1 MGDKPSYEALE
12 QYIKRLENTVFQK
25 IRAEAVNKALFQ
37 IASAQ
42 NTSETL
48 QEFYRSIH
56 RHLSALLDMTNF
68 YIAIYYKSKN
78 AIRYVYQVD
87 EKDESHPRWIHRFSE
102 NPSLTGDVILGKT
115 PLFLDEKALQKRLAQ
130 GRVRGSLPKVW
141 LGVPL
146 MIQGEVLGVMAV
158 QSYSNPDQ
166 FTRADVELLS
176 FVSEQ
181 IALSIERKRSENE
194 LKQARKRLIR
204 SEKLEAIGTLASG
217 IAHDFNNTLSITL
230 GNINLA
236 QMMASPDQRMEY
248 LADAESSV
256 LQAKELASK
265 FIVFSKGGIRIKSHI
280 DTHGFLK
287 ETLASIAESEGIE
300 YELTATDLPPVM
312 EADPGQMKDVVKNIV
327 VNAAEAMDMKK
338 PVVVT
343 AGVHPEKPGMI
354 FISFQDQGRGIEP
367 HNIEKV
373 FEPYYSS
380 KPMGKNKGTGL
391 GMSIAWSIVR
401 NHQGTIRVD
410 STPGRG
416 TRVELILPVFQKE
429 PPREKVPAVQ
439 QPCGEAD
446 GETYMETIKSPEKEN
461 PFVLFMDDDPMIRQ
475 ITEKILVR
483 LGYTP
488 VLARN
493 GEEAVE
499 KYQSMVLSGTSIAVV
514 ILDLEVK
521 QGMGGIETMAL
532 LTALNPG
539 MKAIVASGY
548 SDDPAMKDCKA
559 FGFADSLAKP
569 ISVQNLKEAL
579 EKLR

>member
-1 MGDKPSYEALE
+1 MGDKPSYEQLE
-12 QYIKRLENTVFQK
+12 QYVKRLEHTVFKK
-25 IRAEAVNKALFQ
+25 IRAEAVNKALFH

-68 YIAIYYKSKN
+68 YIAIYYKKKN
-78 AIRYVYQVD
+78 AMRFVYRVD
-87 EKDESHPRWIHRFSE
+87 EKDESVPRWIHGFKE
-102 NPSLTGDVILGKT
+102 NSSLTGDVVLGKKS
-115 PLFLDEKALQKRLAQ
+115 LLLDEKTLGKRFAQ

-146 MIQGEVLGVMAV
+146 MLQQKVLGVMAV
-158 QSYSNPDQ
+158 QSYSNSNQ
-166 FTRADVELLS
+166 FTRADMEILS

-181 IALSIERKRSENE
+181 IAISIERKRSENE
-194 LKQARKRLIR
+194 LKQARKNLIR
-204 SEKLEAIGTLASG
+204 SEKMEAIGTLASG

-236 QMMASPDQRMEY
+236 QMMASPDQILEY
-248 LADAESSV
+248 LADAEASV
-256 LQAKELASK
+256 LQAKELAAK

-280 DTHGFLK
+280 DTSGFLK
-287 ETLASIAESEGIE
+287 EILASLAQTEGIE
-300 YELTATDLPPVM
+300 YQLTIDDLPPVM
-312 EADPGQMKDVVKNIV
+312 EADAKQLKEAVKHIV

-338 PVVVT
+338 RVKVF
-343 AGVHPEKPGMI
+343 AGVHPEKPGMVSI
-354 FISFQDQGRGIEP
+354 CVQDQGRGIEAQ
-367 HNIEKV
+367 NIEKV

-380 KPMGKNKGTGL
+380 KPMGKNKGIGL
-391 GMSIAWSIVR
+391 GMSIAWSIVK
-401 NHQGTIRVD
+401 NHQGSILID

-416 TRVELILPVFQKE
+416 TRVDIIIPVFQKV
-429 PPREKVPAVQ
+429 PSREKIRVPPPESQIVR
-439 QPCGEAD
+439 PGVKE
-446 GETYMETIKSPEKEN
+446 SPL
-461 PFVLFMDDDPMIRQ
+461 VLFMDDDPMIRH
-475 ITEKILVR
+475 ITKKILVR

-488 VLARN
+488 VLAQN

-499 KYQSMVLSGTSIAVV
+499 KYKSLFLSGKKIAVV

-532 LTALNPG
+532 LMALNPET
-539 MKAIVASGY
+539 KAIVASGY
-548 SDDPAMKDCKA
+548 SKDLAMENCNA

-569 ISVQNLKEAL
+569 FTVQNLKEAL
-579 EKLR
+579 EKLL

>member
-1 MGDKPSYEALE
+1 MGDKPSYEQLE
-12 QYIKRLENTVFQK
+12 QYVKRLEHTVFKK
-25 IRAEAVNKALFQ
+25 IRAEAVNKALFH

-68 YIAIYYKSKN
+68 YIAIYYKKKN

-87 EKDESHPRWIHRFSE
+87 EKDESIPRWIHRFTK
-102 NPSLTGDVILGKT
+102 NPSLTGDVVLGKK
-115 PLFLDEKALQKRLAQ
+115 PLFLDEKNLEKRFAQ
-130 GRVRGSLPKVW
+130 GRVKGSLPKIW

-146 MIQGEVLGVMAV
+146 MLQQKVLGVMAV
-158 QSYSNPDQ
+158 QSYTNPDQ
-166 FTRADVELLS
+166 FTRADVEILS

-181 IALSIERKRSENE
+181 VAISIERKRWENE
-194 LKQARKRLIR
+194 LKQARKNLIR

-236 QMMASPDQRMEY
+236 QMMASPDQILEY
-248 LADAESSV
+248 LADAEASV
-256 LQAKELASK
+256 LQAKELAAK

-280 DTHGFLK
+280 DTSGFLK
-287 ETLASIAESEGIE
+287 ETLASLAEREGIE
-300 YELTATDLPPVM
+300 YQLTIDEIPPVM
-312 EADPGQMKDVVKNIV
+312 EADEKQLKEAVKHIV

-338 PVVVT
+338 RVT
-343 AGVHPEKPGMI
+343 VFAGVHPEKPGTI
-354 FISFQDQGRGIEP
+354 FICVQDQGRGIEAQ
-367 HNIEKV
+367 NIEKV

-391 GMSIAWSIVR
+391 GMSIAWSIVK
-401 NHQGTIRVD
+401 NHQGSILID
-410 STPGRG
+410 STPGSG
-416 TRVELILPVFQKE
+416 TRVDILLPVFQKA
-429 PPREKVPAVQ
+429 PSREKTRSVPPPESQIVR
-439 QPCGEAD
+439 PRVKE
-446 GETYMETIKSPEKEN
+446 SPL
-461 PFVLFMDDDPMIRQ
+461 VLFMDDDPMVRHV
-475 ITEKILVR
+475 TKKILVR

-488 VLARN
+488 VLVRN

-499 KYQSMVLSGTSIAVV
+499 KYKSLVLSGKRIAVV

-532 LTALNPG
+532 LKALNPEI
-539 MKAIVASGY
+539 KAIVASGY
-548 SDDPAMKDCKA
+548 SKDLAMENCNA

-569 ISVQNLKEAL
+569 FTVQTLKEAL
-579 EKLR
+579 EKLL

>member
-1 MGDKPSYEALE
+1 MDDKPSYEELE
-12 QYIKRLENTVFQK
+12 QYVKRLENTVFKK
-25 IRAEAVNKALFQ
+25 IRAEAVNKALFH

-48 QEFYRSIH
+48 QDLYRSIH
-56 RHLSALLDMTNF
+56 RHLSTLLDMTNF
-68 YIAIYYKSKN
+68 YIAIYFKKKN

-87 EKDESHPRWIHRFSE
+87 EKDESIPRWINRFTE
-102 NPSLTGDVILGKT
+102 NPSLTGDVILGKV
-115 PLFLDEKALQKRLAQ
+115 PLLLNEKKLGKRFSQ
-130 GRVRGSLPKVW
+130 GRVKGSLPKVW

-146 MIQGEVLGVMAV
+146 MIQGDVLGVMAV
-158 QSYSNPDQ
+158 QSYTNPNQ
-166 FTRADVELLS
+166 FSLADVEILS

-181 IALSIERKRSENE
+181 IAVSIERKRSEKE

-236 QMMASPDQRMEY
+236 QMISSHDQRMEY
-248 LADAESSV
+248 LADAEASV
-256 LQAKELASK
+256 LQAKELAAK

-280 DTHGFLK
+280 DTRGFLK
-287 ETLASIAESEGIE
+287 EALASLAESEGIE
-300 YELTATDLPPVM
+300 YQLTINDLPPVM
-312 EADPGQMKDVVKNIV
+312 EADQEQMKEALKNIV
-327 VNAAEAMDMKK
+327 INAAEAMDMEKS
-338 PVVVT
+338 VMVS

-354 FISFQDQGRGIEP
+354 VICVQDKGRGIEAR
-367 HNIEKV
+367 NIEKV

-391 GMSIAWSIVR
+391 GMSIAWSIVK
-401 NHQGTIRVD
+401 NHQGTIRIY
-410 STPGRG
+410 SIPGAG
-416 TRVELILPVFQKE
+416 TRVDMILPVFQKE
-429 PPREKVPAVQ
+429 PSREKVRPMPPVP
-439 QPCGEAD
+439 QPGR
-446 GETYMETIKSPEKEN
+446 ETARPTSNESPM
-461 PFVLFMDDDPMIRQ
+461 VLFMDDDPMIRQ
-475 ITEKILVR
+475 IIEKILIK

-488 VLARN
+488 IIAGN

-499 KYQSMVLSGTSIAVV
+499 KYKSLILSGKSIAVV

-521 QGMGGIETMAL
+521 QGMGGIETMKL
-532 LTALNPG
+532 LSALNPEI
-539 MKAIVASGY
+539 KAIVASGY
-548 SDDPAMKDCKA
+548 SKDPAMENCKE

-579 EKLR
+579 EKLQ